1 MKKTK
6 EILKRALTLLMALV
20 MVFGIQP
27 FTPLITNASDAE
39 VESQNDGRLAFADM
53 QVGKKYSAR
62 FDYSKYPDIYLYKLD
77 ENGQVIVN
85 TKDGTQMKDTFPQE
99 LTVVLLEGITDY
111 VYVINEDWPEKFD
124 EYRIIEFAEIIVIA
138 CIDPEPDDGFIR
150 GQVGLTDGS
159 NTINELTV
167 AAGEKSYVFTN
178 LGNEIGE
185 LATYRWQMRID
196 EENDLWAD
204 IADYFYPYAIVSEAL
219 IANAR
224 EDDGKATLRCI
235 VTEGD
240 KQYVSNNVRVSVEQP
255 MVSLSQFAAPQKAV
269 SHVGKESEILQ
280 DDTRAIGD
288 AFHITIAY
296 VYLHENS
303 VDPTLNGSTAAN
315 ALTITLPPNTGFS
328 HPITSPYVAGY
339 KPYVDWNG
347 NEGEEPEGYIEY
359 HEHKLIP
366 ADKIEFDDQRT
377 EITITVYYVPQT
389 VNYKVRYL
397 KQNLQNDEYTEW
409 KTVFKTGTA
418 DTVVADNLAVAETGF
433 SPLYYEKTTR
443 ITSDGETV
451 VDIYYDR
458 IYYLVNYEIG
468 EGAYGVMPSLV
479 RYGTS
484 LIIGNPT
491 RPGYTFDGWKLTSVK
506 DSTEEDADE
515 LLTDANLTTTYQK
528 YNVTKANS
536 QIREIA
542 HNLVY
547 TAQWTETDVSFAI
560 VYWKENAN
568 DNGYSCWGVQKVT
581 GHRPGDEVT
590 VDGTNIPQSIH
601 NGEKN
606 YFTYNSVLSDTKV
619 TVKGDGSAVANVYYY
634 RNIYTLTFT
643 ANALCNI
650 PEGHTHTEA
659 CYDYICNSGNHVHD
673 ENCTLICTIEEHRHD
688 PVVCKCNVTVHTHV
702 DGCCSIPGH
711 KHIESCCSKEA
722 HTHVDSCCSKEEH
735 EHGLFCLFGCSKEE
749 HTHGDGQCNYVCGKT
764 EHSHGDGSCNY
775 ICGNAEHIHGSGNC
789 NYVCGNGEH
798 VHGDGKCNYTCG
810 KTAHTHGKTCYDC
823 GEDLHEHVDA
833 CKRLICAIPQ
843 NHTHNDTCNST
854 NRSSTVAIITGKYG
868 SDIRNRFPLTGRND
882 TSLAGWWW
890 KVPTGATS
898 LEAGKYIVSLDQI
911 PGENLTFT
919 GTDYTGNY
927 DLAYIYYYVEALPG
941 APYVEN
947 LPNAGNKH
955 YELYKEVITVD
966 YGQLSDKEE
975 FHPIV
980 GFTKGNYYPN
990 GIFDS
995 GVEKENYLYYTR
1007 NSHTLQFHSNNVHL
1021 TDLDKTVLYGA
1032 SMSDYASIL
1041 PSYPFA
1047 FEPNAYQFAGW
1058 YTTPGCYDGTE
1069 YDFTVETMPDQ
1080 DVLLYAKWEPTS
1092 WDVEV
1097 YLDED
1102 QKILLDKQTVP
1113 FDTRITEPKY
1123 REEQAKY
1130 PEYEDLIWTGWYYT
1144 DANGNEVRFDFNT
1157 MAIKT
1162 NYNGT
1167 VDPVTG
1173 EQYPS
1178 AIYAKWTSEVPIPYI
1193 VEYVTKDENGNYVN
1207 VADPTEGVALVGISK
1222 SFIAKAGDEIYPEY
1236 RESHEY
1242 LPVRRSITHK
1252 MSAISSENVIRF
1264 EYIKTTEITYTIKH
1278 VFKDSRF
1285 IDVIGEDTFT
1295 LSWDYPIQTSDPT
1308 FSSKLTVE
1316 FDADLYTTLIK
1327 KHPTNGDQLWN
1338 DIIVDLSPDA
1348 YMQELII
1355 TTDSA
1360 NNVIV
1365 FNWADHG
1372 ETFLYQVV
1380 HYFQKV
1386 NYDENLPA
1394 DEQYEAEYYQEFV
1407 GAYAEQ
1413 SSVTINVTAIEMHG
1427 FKKNEGMSDS
1437 SKEFGKE
1444 DDIIKNPRVFKIYYD
1459 REKFTYT
1466 VQHIYGGNVD
1476 TETKT
1481 AIYEQD
1487 VTETAKTDL
1496 KGYVIAD
1503 PAQAEQTVSITHD
1516 GQIISFYYV
1525 AQTVIFNY
1533 QVVDNVGGYVMPPQE
1548 TVKIGDPVAG
1558 GTPTAAEGYI
1568 FIGWYTDA
1576 DATTEVNAS
1585 WVGENGKLKPVASVD
1600 DANKMITFYAKF
1612 APHSLTIKNAFD
1624 ASVNPN
1630 PALDWANQGFIY
1642 HIQGEGVDIRVAVL
1656 VEREAVILGLPTG
1669 TYTVTVESEWSWR
1682 YDSIIDINLD
1692 SGLSTISERSGMK
1705 WELTFGGSDTMTVVY
1720 ENPDMD
1726 VSGTTESNSGY
1737 FVTDNAHN

>member
-167 AAGEKSYVFTN
+167 ATGEKSYVFTN

-196 EENDLWAD
+196 KENDLWAD

-359 HEHKLIP
+359 HDHKLIP

-377 EITITVYYVPQT
+377 EIAITVYYVPQT

-418 DTVVADNLAVAETGF
+418 DTDVADDLAVAETGF

-547 TAQWTETDVSFAI
+547 TANWKVATASYTI
-560 VYWKENAN
+560 IYWRENAN
-568 DNGYSCWGVQKVT
+568 DNGF
-581 GHRPGDEVT
+581 
-590 VDGTNIPQSIH
+590 SIWATETATANSGSVIDVSNKRISASLATT
-601 NGEKN
+601 NGEN
-606 YFTYNSVLSDTKV
+606 ESRFFTYNEALSDKSV
-619 TVKGDGSAVANVYYY
+619 TVKGDGTAAANIYYT
-634 RNIYTLTFT
+634 RNIYYIVFT
-643 ANALCNI
+643 GTSTQGATSCRIA
-650 PEGHTHTEA
+650 EHTHGT
-659 CYDYICNSGNHVHD
+659 D
-673 ENCTLICTIEEHRHD
+673 
-688 PVVCKCNVTVHTHV
+688 
-702 DGCCSIPGH
+702 CCSVEGCDH
-711 KHIESCCSKEA
+711 TSGTCQIEMYC
-722 HTHVDSCCSKEEH
+722 T
-735 EHGLFCLFGCSKEE
+735 KEE
-749 HTHGDGQCNYVCGKT
+749 HTHTDECNYRQ
-764 EHSHGDGSCNY
+764 
-775 ICGNAEHIHGSGNC
+775 ICGLE
-789 NYVCGNGEH
+789 
-798 VHGDGKCNYTCG
+798 VH
-810 KTAHTHGKTCYDC
+810 TAHTNACVIGCGNNHTAHEKNCYSNVGSALNNNNPSGSEPANPVDGRIYRYRNNRYSPYQYYIYISGQWYNYNGTVNNDNTVLSPNCGGIHIHDDSCYTQCTIHAHTDACYTSDC
-823 GEDLHEHVDA
+823 NKVAHEHSDGCYQSCIRYA
-833 CKRLICAIPQ
+833 
-843 NHTHNDTCNST
+843 HTHNGCTRYLYVLAAKYNADIAEYWPVSSHVDTWRASGWLANNVYYSEWTKSSGYNTDRWATKRVDMTSDLCST
-854 NRSSTVAIITGKYG
+854 ATNKTYTLTLTSVTSPGEYTVRYMFESIEQTAG
-868 SDIRNRFPLTGRND
+868 TGR
-882 TSLAGWWW
+882 
-890 KVPTGATS
+890 
-898 LEAGKYIVSLDQI
+898 
-911 PGENLTFT
+911 
-919 GTDYTGNY
+919 
-927 DLAYIYYYVEALPG
+927 
-941 APYVEN
+941 
-947 LPNAGNKH
+947 
-955 YELYKEVITVD
+955 ELYKNVYYEENTR
-966 YGQLSDKEE
+966 YTQENLFSD
-975 FHPIV
+975 
-980 GFTKGNYYPN
+980 GFSHKTILGMTPESDESSLK
-990 GIFDS
+990 
-995 GVEKENYLYYTR
+995 LYYTR
-1007 NSHTLQFHSNNVHL
+1007 NSYTLTFVNGSVAE
-1021 TDLDKTVLYGA
+1021 K
-1032 SMSDYASIL
+1032 SMSIKYEAPLTEQYYVPDI
-1041 PSYPFA
+1041 PSSY
-1047 FEPNAYQFAGW
+1047 EENSAYFAGW
-1058 YTTPGCYDGTE
+1058 YTTQVCADGTE
-1069 YDFTVETMPDQ
+1069 YDFSSGIMPAGD
-1080 DVLLYAKWEPTS
+1080 LYLYAKWEPTS

-1222 SFIAKAGDEIYPEY
+1222 SFIAKAGDEIYSEF

-1242 LPVRRSITHK
+1242 LPARRSITHK

-1386 NYDENLPA
+1386 NHDENLPA

-1437 SKEFGKE
+1437 SKEFGK
-1444 DDIIKNPRVFKIYYD
+1444 DDNIIDNPRVFEIYYD
-1459 REKFTYT
+1459 RDEFTYR
-1466 VQHIYGGNVD
+1466 VQHIYGGNVYI
-1476 TETKT
+1476 EEAT
-1481 AIYEQD
+1481 AIYEEN
-1487 VTETAKTDL
+1487 VTVKAKTDL
-1496 KGYVIAD
+1496 EGYVIAD

-1516 GQIISFYYV
+1516 WQTISFYYV

-1548 TVKIGDPVAG
+1548 TVKIGDSGEGV
-1558 GTPTAAEGYI
+1558 TPTAAEGYI

-1600 DANKMITFYAKF
+1600 DANKVITFYAKF

-1624 ASVNPN
+1624 ASVNPT

-1656 VEREAVILGLPTG
+1656 VGGEAVILGLPTG

-1720 ENPDMD
+1720 GNPGMD